1 MTNNKKQTMNIEKL
15 IDELEEI
22 ANKLQS
28 GAMTLQESIDLYKA
42 GIDIAKALEG
52 ELSKAELT
60 IETLKS
66 DLNKLNNIDKE
77 DD

>member
-1 MTNNKKQTMNIEKL
+1 MTNNKKQKINIEKL

-42 GIDIAKALEG
+42 GIDIAKSLDE

-66 DLNKLNNIDKE
+66 DLNKLNNIHKE

>member
-22 ANKLQS
+22 ANNLQS

-42 GIDIAKALEG
+42 GINIAKSLDE

-60 IETLKS
+60 IETLKT
-66 DLNKLNNIDKE
+66 DLNKLNNTLEE

>member
-1 MTNNKKQTMNIEKL
+1 MTNNKKQKINIEKL

-42 GIDIAKALEG
+42 GIDIAKSLDE

-66 DLNKLNNIDKE
+66 DLNKLNNIQKE